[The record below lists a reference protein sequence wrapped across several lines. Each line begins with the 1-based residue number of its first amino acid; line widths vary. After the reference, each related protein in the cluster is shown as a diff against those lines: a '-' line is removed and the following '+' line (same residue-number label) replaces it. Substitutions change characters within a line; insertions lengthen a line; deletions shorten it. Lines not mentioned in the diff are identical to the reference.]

1 MERNSIATANFWVFG
16 VEYMSQ
22 KLVRAMNLIEEVK
35 KELRWKNYLPNEQ
48 KKLEEALILLNEIAA
63 FYKI

>member
-1 MERNSIATANFWVFG
+1 
-16 VEYMSQ
+16 MSQ
-22 KLVRAMNLIEEVK
+22 KLVRVMNLIEEVK

-63 FYKI
+63 IFGCCC

>member
-1 MERNSIATANFWVFG
+1 VFD
-16 VEYMSQ
+16 VENISR
-22 KLVRAMNLIEEVK
+22 KLVDAMNIIEEVK

-48 KKLEEALILLNEIAA
+48 KKLEEALVLLNEIAA

>member
-1 MERNSIATANFWVFG
+1 MERNSIATANFWVFD
-16 VEYMSQ
+16 VENISQ
-22 KLVRAMNLIEEVK
+22 KLVDAMNIIEEVK

-48 KKLEEALILLNEIAA
+48 KKLEEALVLLNEIAA